1 MGALMTL
8 LRHPLPAHYCGGKW
22 RGNGMLSEE
31 AVAHIAINVLV
42 PYREAWRAHYQRVG
56 EPVGEELCLDKLPA
70 EANHVTRLFAE
81 AGLTAHSAQESQALL
96 QLHADYC
103 TPQRCHRCPFSVSP
117 SSGLND
123 PR

>member
-1 MGALMTL
+1 MTL

-22 RGNGMLSEE
+22 RGSGMLSEE

-70 EANHVTRLFAE
+70 ETNHVTRLFAE
-81 AGLTAHSAQESQALL
+81 AGLTARSAQESQALL
-96 QLHADYC
+96 QLHSDDTSEGC
-103 TPQRCHRCPFSVSP
+103 SSRCPFSVALSP
-117 SSGLND
+117 CSCAL
-123 PR
+123 R

>member
-1 MGALMTL
+1 
-8 LRHPLPAHYCGGKW
+8 
-22 RGNGMLSEE
+22 MLSEE

-81 AGLTAHSAQESQALL
+81 AGLTARSAQESQALL
-96 QLHADYC
+96 QLHTDYC
-103 TPQRCHRCPFSVSP
+103 ASQRCHRCPFSVVLSP
-117 SSGLND
+117 CSCALL
-123 PR
+123 